1 MTDKATQ
8 IVEWLYS
15 NDPTLIERAFAA
27 YTPNLEHVVKLSLQS
42 RSSDLQE
49 IDFANLPLNQV
60 LLDQFFITEYLSKV
74 IEVQIGD
81 ELQEV
86 YLIQSQVAEVEIAPS
101 SMDELRGLLS
111 CLKGNCWS
119 NECLSEKF
127 GSEGR
132 YDDIVAVYFDSD
144 AKTIHSLDTSGNL
157 RGKLNHDEVIAFS
170 MDFEQSTKK
179 MSLAIDDQETNDEA
193 VYIPVLYFICMKAG
207 VSYSKITPCRL
218 PFNPSDPIEIQYA
231 ENGIPWTIVDSEVEL
246 DLTPYFM

>member
-1 MTDKATQ
+1 MTQ
-8 IVEWLYS
+8 
-15 NDPTLIERAFAA
+15 TLIEKAFDA
-27 YTPNLEHVVKLSLQS
+27 YTPDLEHAVKASLQS

-60 LLDQFFITEYLSKV
+60 LLDQFFITEYLSTV
-74 IEVQIGD
+74 IDVQIGD

-132 YDDIVAVYFDSD
+132 
-144 AKTIHSLDTSGNL
+144 
-157 RGKLNHDEVIAFS
+157 
-170 MDFEQSTKK
+170 
-179 MSLAIDDQETNDEA
+179 
-193 VYIPVLYFICMKAG
+193 
-207 VSYSKITPCRL
+207 
-218 PFNPSDPIEIQYA
+218 
-231 ENGIPWTIVDSEVEL
+231 
-246 DLTPYFM
+246 